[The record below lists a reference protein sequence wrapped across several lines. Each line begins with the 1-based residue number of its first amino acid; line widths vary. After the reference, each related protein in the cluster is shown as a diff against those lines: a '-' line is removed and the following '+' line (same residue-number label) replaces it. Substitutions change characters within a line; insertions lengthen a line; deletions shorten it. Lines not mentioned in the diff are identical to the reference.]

1 MGRAA
6 ERGRLHDGGYVVKM
20 TLEEAMHISD
30 HLLPGEPGGDELANW
45 RAAMPTPEPP
55 KRERG
60 LDTMQVDL
68 GAEIRKAVTRERALI
83 TEAAGQALAEVRDA
97 ALDEAERLIAAA
109 VAELRAEFAGQLAQL
124 RSQADTLGGEL
135 KAQLEQIIAR
145 KRRAPKA
152 AKANGDTH
160 LPGPN
165 GNGNAHPQ

>member
-1 MGRAA
+1 
-6 ERGRLHDGGYVVKM
+6 VSW
-20 TLEEAMHISD
+20 EEAMEISNR
-30 HLLPGEPGGDELANW
+30 LLPGEPGGDELARW
-45 RAAMPTPEPP
+45 QAHRPRPEPP

-68 GAEIRKAVTRERALI
+68 GAEIRKAVAQERALI

-135 KAQLEQIIAR
+135 KAQLEQI

-152 AKANGDTH
+152 AKANGDTPFLLQ

-165 GNGNAHPQ
+165 GNGNAQQPQ

>member
-1 MGRAA
+1 
-6 ERGRLHDGGYVVKM
+6 
-20 TLEEAMHISD
+20 MHISD
-30 HLLPGEPGGDELANW
+30 HLLPGEPGGDMLANW

-97 ALDEAERLIAAA
+97 ALDEAERLIATA

-135 KAQLEQIIAR
+135 KAQLQIIAR

-152 AKANGDTH
+152 AKANGDTRPS
-160 LPGPN
+160 LLQLPN
-165 GNGNAHPQ
+165 GNAQQHPQ